1 MSTADPGL
9 AARAATLISPA
20 PRRTRIALLLVL
32 LSGGFSLSQTA
43 QARSQDPLDDAAEPA
58 AAQAVDYDTLDPWQ
72 RYNRNM
78 YRFNRGID
86 KLVFRPVARGY
97 QRVTPSLLRRG
108 VSNFFGNL
116 QQPVVMLNKLLQGKP
131 KLAAAA
137 LGRFTLNATLGVGGV
152 FDPATEA
159 RIPNER
165 ADFGQTFAT
174 WGWRRSR
181 YFVLPVFGPSTLRD
195 GMGKIVNRQVSPVDW
210 LARREGAAVSV
221 LYGVDAR
228 ASALTAEAFLEDAE
242 DEYLLVR
249 DSYLQYRR
257 CQLVDCSEELPD
269 YLLPDYEFEIPDLRM
284 ESFRE

>member
-1 MSTADPGL
+1 MPAVDQRRPCGPRHIVSTQLGAWLAGL
-9 AARAATLISPA
+9 ICLLGSAGLSAR
-20 PRRTRIALLLVL
+20 
-32 LSGGFSLSQTA
+32 G
-43 QARSQDPLDDAAEPA
+43 QDMLPDRPA
-58 AAQAVDYDTLDPWQ
+58 AAEQEAPALSTEFDQLDPWQ

-78 YRFNRGID
+78 YRFNRGLD
-86 KLVFRPVARGY
+86 KMIFRPVARGY

-137 LGRFTLNATLGVGGV
+137 LGRFTMNATLGIGGI

-165 ADFGQTFAT
+165 ADFGQTFAR
-174 WGWRRSR
+174 WGWQRSR

-195 GMGKIVNRQVSPVDW
+195 GAGKLVNRQVSPVDW
-210 LARREGAAVSV
+210 LARRHGAEVSV
-221 LYGVDAR
+221 LYGIDAR
-228 ASALTAEAFLEDAE
+228 AGALSAEAFLEDAE

-257 CQLVDCSEELPD
+257 CQLIDCSDQLPD
-269 YLLPDYEFEIPDLRM
+269 YLLPDYEIEIPDLNM
-284 ESFRE
+284 ESFRQ